1 MNSIFRF
8 ETTGSCK
15 RQRQQYFRKVRQ
27 SQNYLFTFTYIG
39 VKPPINFFKVF
50 Y

>member
-1 MNSIFRF
+1 MFLI
-8 ETTGSCK
+8 EASCDRRYK
-15 RQRQQYFRKVRQ
+15 TSRDKVFYPQR
-27 SQNYLFTFTYIG
+27 SQFYNLIG